1 MRSELAR
8 IFGLLVACFTL
19 TRRTVATAN
28 PSNVLRILRIEVLVL
43 GACAVMPDLKVRF
56 IGV

>member
-1 MRSELAR
+1 MEVEKE
-8 IFGLLVACFTL
+8 IQL
-19 TRRTVATAN
+19 TVL
-28 PSNVLRILRIEVLVL
+28 LRIVNRDSNFVCRYSLRIEVLVL